1 MYRFADQKEAL
12 EYLRVRQIDVEK
24 LFMGETLKR
33 KNSAVIAHDM
43 MLLWQKRISGMHFM
57 GAFSGNGLV
66 DNVVMTNLVNC
77 LWTTAQQLQL
87 AERLETEIADYV
99 DVLNLSNINEDLVA
113 DMIATTISDFVI
125 DWGYRYLSEAQQQ
138 SARSIAHDF
147 LLPCFDWID
156 KERKE
161 YFDEE
166 EMTEV
171 FNDILSS
178 ANRYTPSY
186 IANYNSWLEFMFVAF
201 IAHIQAPD
209 FDREAN
215 EKLKE
220 LLDVTIQS

>member
-1 MYRFADQKEAL
+1 
-12 EYLRVRQIDVEK
+12 
-24 LFMGETLKR
+24 
-33 KNSAVIAHDM
+33 
-43 MLLWQKRISGMHFM
+43 
-57 GAFSGNGLV
+57 
-66 DNVVMTNLVNC
+66 
-77 LWTTAQQLQL
+77 
-87 AERLETEIADYV
+87 
-99 DVLNLSNINEDLVA
+99 
-113 DMIATTISDFVI
+113 MIATTISDFVI
-125 DWGYRYLSEAQQQ
+125 DWGYRYLPEIQRQ
-138 SARSIAHDF
+138 SARNIAHDF

-178 ANRYTPSY
+178 ADRYTPSY

-220 LLDVTIQS
+220 LLDVIKMK